1 MAAVV
6 QHPPQPRIKVTWTT
20 VGVALLLGLALLN
33 SRLADTTGFPPVSHV
48 AQFGFFYM
56 GVGLVIY
63 GLGGGW
69 PGVKVLTAA
78 PFWRRDVLPLA
89 ALLLL
94 ALSVRVW
101 QLGERVRVL
110 VDELNPITEVIS
122 LWEQP
127 DLKILRPMGLFS
139 PFPRLYAS
147 WGAASIAVFGR
158 NLLGLR
164 MPSAILGTITVLG
177 VYALAHTLFE
187 RRTAFM
193 AALLLATYPPH
204 VHFSRIGLL
213 TAADPCFGVC
223 ALAALAIALKTGG
236 RLAWALAGGLLGLTQ
251 YFYEG
256 GRLLYPVLAM
266 GWLGWQVIRGR
277 AVPKGWWV
285 GAAAACLVAFPVY
298 ATLLTLDASAAT
310 RLGQMRLDSAY
321 WIQLLTA
328 PPSSPLFQWFVQHIT
343 QPAALFISTPEGSPY
358 YGGDRPLILFYWLP
372 AFFLGLWWSLRL
384 KGGGLVWLWLLL
396 TWGGN
401 ILLADSAL
409 APRFVVVFPA
419 IALVLAVGIAA
430 TSVRW
435 LPRLRPQYVY
445 GLVII
450 GAALQLVYYFGPHLA
465 LYNQQIR
472 QGMDAHDAVLRAAAL
487 PPGTEVYVVGGPTTM
502 TQDYARTL
510 LRFLNEQVTIT
521 LPGSFAETLLAVF
534 KPGQAYAFFIAPDD
548 AATVTQLSEY
558 FALEPPQA
566 SPYPTPPEQVY
577 MLYRG
582 VRR

>member
-6 QHPPQPRIKVTWTT
+6 QHPPQLRIKVTGTT

-48 AQFGFFYM
+48 AQFSFFYM

-69 PGVKVLTAA
+69 PGVKALTAA

-110 VDELNPITEVIS
+110 VDELSPITDVMS

-127 DLKILRPMGLFS
+127 DIKILRPMGLFS

-147 WGAASIAVFGR
+147 WQAASIAVFGR

-177 VYALAHTLFE
+177 VYALAHPLFG
-187 RRTAFM
+187 RRTALI

-213 TAADPCFGVC
+213 TAADPCFGVW
-223 ALAALAIALKTGG
+223 ALAALAIARKTGG
-236 RLAWALAGGLLGLTQ
+236 RLAWALAGGMLGLTQ

-256 GRLLYPVLAM
+256 GRLLYPTLA
-266 GWLGWQVIRGR
+266 GLWLGWTVVRGR
-277 AVPKGWWV
+277 TLPPGWWI
-285 GAAAACLVAFPVY
+285 GASAACLIAFPVY
-298 ATLLTLDASAAT
+298 ATLLTLDTSATT

-321 WIQLLTA
+321 WTQLLTA

-372 AFFLGLWWSLRL
+372 AFFLGLGWSLRV
-384 KGGGLVWLWLLL
+384 KGGGLLWLWLLL

-419 IALVLAVGIAA
+419 IALVLAVGIAE
-430 TSVRW
+430 TSARW
-435 LPRLRPQYVY
+435 LSRLRPQYVY
-445 GLVII
+445 GLVIV

-472 QGMDAHDAVLRAAAL
+472 QGMDAHDAVFRAAEL
-487 PPGTEVYVVGGPTTM
+487 PSGTQVYLIGGPTTM
-502 TQDYARTL
+502 TQDYAQTL

-521 LPGSFAETLLAVF
+521 LMGSFAEPQLAAF

-548 AATVTQLSEY
+548 ALTIARLRQY
-558 FALEPPQA
+558 FLLEPPQA
-566 SPYPTPPEQVY
+566 SLDPIPLEQMY
-577 MLYRG
+577 RLYRA